1 MDTHNT
7 LEDLND
13 KESSI
18 YVLPI
23 GYVCVVMT
31 CGIIGNG
38 IVLLVYKAKM
48 RKSSNYRL
56 FVLTLACLDVVASL
70 GMPGL
75 IVDMLVPFMFY
86 NSVACKLLRYGYHV
100 ISCASSMVHLLIG
113 VERYRRICGPLQTQ
127 MSLRTASVALA
138 FIFLLALTVS
148 VPALFIY
155 GTYTFIIQGSNIT
168 AFQCHIDNK
177 YIHTSYPLGYD
188 ITLLVLLIL
197 TVLSLAICYVQIG
210 RRLLKA
216 SFFVS
221 PRQRE
226 DRKNNELN
234 SESNMNQ
241 RGEPGTNKMTFER
254 TIANAREFVSES
266 YEIRNAEIRGQK
278 FENDVN
284 SEHHNSV
291 NFENQKQLFRGRST
305 THTDHRHGDGSVST
319 THQSTSKYS
328 TTKFKKTITVRQ
340 LSVERSQ
347 KITAITFVLTLVFT
361 LSFLPF
367 LMCVIVDAVN
377 HDIRDGMTKLQEA
390 WYQIGQM
397 SYIISSASNPIVYY
411 MMDKDF
417 RVNSQKLICC
427 PCLTLRKKPT
437 LLVP

>member
-113 VERYRRICGPLQTQ
+113 VERYRRICGPLQAQ
-127 MSLRTASVALA
+127 MSLRTATVALA
-138 FIFLLALTVS
+138 FIFLLAFTVS

-216 SFFVS
+216 SFVVS
-221 PRQRE
+221 PRQKE
-226 DRKNNELN
+226 DRQNNELT
-234 SESNMNQ
+234 SEFNMNQ
-241 RGEPGTNKMTFER
+241 PGGRGTNKMTFER

-266 YEIRNAEIRGQK
+266 YEIRNVEIRGQK

-328 TTKFKKTITVRQ
+328 TKFKKTITVRQ

-347 KITAITFVLTLVFT
+347 TITAITFVLTLVFT

-377 HDIRDGMTKLQEA
+377 HDIRDGMTNLQEA

-397 SYIISSASNPIVYY
+397 SYIISSASNPFVYY

-417 RVNSQKLICC
+417 RVNSQKLICR

-437 LLVP
+437 L

>member
-210 RRLLKA
+210 RQLLKA
-216 SFFVS
+216 SFVVS
-221 PRQRE
+221 PRQKE
-226 DRKNNELN
+226 DRQNNELN
-234 SESNMNQ
+234 SEFNMNQ
-241 RGEPGTNKMTFER
+241 RGERGTNKTIEES
-254 TIANAREFVSES
+254 IANAREFVSES
-266 YEIRNAEIRGQK
+266 YEIRNVEIRGQK
-278 FENDVN
+278 FKKDVN

-291 NFENQKQLFRGRST
+291 NFEKQIQFFRGRSS
-305 THTDHRHGDGSVST
+305 THNDHRHEDGSVNT
-319 THQSTSKYS
+319 IQQSTSKYS
-328 TTKFKKTITVRQ
+328 TTRLKKTITVRQ

-361 LSFLPF
+361 LSFLPY

-377 HDIRDGMTKLQEA
+377 HDIRGGMTNLQEA
-390 WYQIGQM
+390 WYQICQM
-397 SYIISSASNPIVYY
+397 SYIISSASNPFVYY
-411 MMDKDF
+411 IMDKDF
-417 RVNSQKLICC
+417 RVNSQKLICR
-427 PCLTLRKKPT
+427 PCLNLRKKPT

>member
-1 MDTHNT
+1 MDTHNP

-216 SFFVS
+216 SFVVS
-221 PRQRE
+221 PGQKE
-226 DRKNNELN
+226 DRQINELN
-234 SESNMNQ
+234 SEFNMNQ
-241 RGEPGTNKMTFER
+241 RGEHGTNKMTFER
-254 TIANAREFVSES
+254 TIDTAREFVSES
-266 YEIRNAEIRGQK
+266 YVVRNVEIRGQK

-291 NFENQKQLFRGRST
+291 NFEKQKQLFRGRST
-305 THTDHRHGDGSVST
+305 THNDHRFEDGSVNT
-319 THQSTSKYS
+319 IHQSTSKYS
-328 TTKFKKTITVRQ
+328 TRLKKTITVRQ

-377 HDIRDGMTKLQEA
+377 HDIRDGMTNLQEA

-397 SYIISSASNPIVYY
+397 SYIISSASNPFVYY

-417 RVNSQKLICC
+417 RVNSQKLICR